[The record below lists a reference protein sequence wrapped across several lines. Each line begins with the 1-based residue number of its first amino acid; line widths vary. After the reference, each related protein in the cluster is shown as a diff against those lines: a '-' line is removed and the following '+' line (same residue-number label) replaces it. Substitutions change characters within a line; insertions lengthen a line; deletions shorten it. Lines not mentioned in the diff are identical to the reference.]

1 MSNGTTKSL
10 QGDFLAGFC
19 FSFPSF
25 FMGIINSI
33 LEAVSLHTNQVVIIS
48 TYRRINPI
56 MSKKKSMEQRTQS
69 TIDHSKQ
76 SSRIQS
82 NLDST
87 EPGHHQ
93 PNRPSV

>member
-1 MSNGTTKSL
+1 
-10 QGDFLAGFC
+10 
-19 FSFPSF
+19 
-25 FMGIINSI
+25 
-33 LEAVSLHTNQVVIIS
+33 
-48 TYRRINPI
+48 
-56 MSKKKSMEQRTQS
+56 MSKKKSKSMDQRIQS

>member
-1 MSNGTTKSL
+1 
-10 QGDFLAGFC
+10 
-19 FSFPSF
+19 
-25 FMGIINSI
+25 MGG
-33 LEAVSLHTNQVVIIS
+33 
-48 TYRRINPI
+48 
-56 MSKKKSMEQRTQS
+56 KGKSMKQKTQS

-87 EPGHHQ
+87 EPGHLP

>member
-1 MSNGTTKSL
+1 
-10 QGDFLAGFC
+10 
-19 FSFPSF
+19 
-25 FMGIINSI
+25 MG
-33 LEAVSLHTNQVVIIS
+33 
-48 TYRRINPI
+48 
-56 MSKKKSMEQRTQS
+56 KKKSMMQKTQS
-69 TIDHSKQ
+69 AVDHSKQ

>member
-1 MSNGTTKSL
+1 MGKS
-10 QGDFLAGFC
+10 
-19 FSFPSF
+19 
-25 FMGIINSI
+25 
-33 LEAVSLHTNQVVIIS
+33 
-48 TYRRINPI
+48 
-56 MSKKKSMEQRTQS
+56 KSMKQKTQS

-76 SSRIQS
+76 SSRIQT

>member
-1 MSNGTTKSL
+1 
-10 QGDFLAGFC
+10 
-19 FSFPSF
+19 
-25 FMGIINSI
+25 
-33 LEAVSLHTNQVVIIS
+33 
-48 TYRRINPI
+48 
-56 MSKKKSMEQRTQS
+56 MSKKKSMDQRTQS

-87 EPGHHQ
+87 EPGKHQ